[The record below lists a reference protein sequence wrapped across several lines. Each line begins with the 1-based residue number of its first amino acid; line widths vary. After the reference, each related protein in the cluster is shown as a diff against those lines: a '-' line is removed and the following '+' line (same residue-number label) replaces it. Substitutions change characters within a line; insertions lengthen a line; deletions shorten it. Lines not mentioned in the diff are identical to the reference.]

1 MPPYLPRKRLR
12 EESPNAKQQISN
24 KSKAAAVAPRRKAT
38 LYDDLDAT
46 TSPQSQ
52 RKTRQQLLE
61 SSDDESSLTSLSD
74 GDFEGVTTAK
84 RQKVEDGS
92 VDEEPQDE
100 DEDVEFED
108 VFQPTLA
115 PQQHTAPNDGAM
127 ELTLSHIPAASYTDF
142 GGKRGPSKNERRIRV
157 ATHCMHVQFLMWH
170 NAVRNSWLCD
180 PEVQGIMMSHL
191 PPGMWEEI
199 SKFRRN
205 SGLEPLES
213 AAKTSAKSR
222 SNAKNKARGKTK
234 GEKTSRDW
242 GDAAERLEK
251 GAVDMSFGDPLFRLL
266 NALSSW
272 WRKRF
277 RITAPGVRKMGYM
290 QTRRCTNLIKA
301 YNAGGT
307 DTKRYGEH
315 VSSVQWL
322 RLRAQTCSGSRDVG
336 AQLFT
341 ALLRAIGLDARMVAN
356 LQPAGFG
363 FNKLE
368 EADEPQDNDT
378 VDAEPESANG
388 KAELA
393 KKSRNKSAKT
403 SKVNTEVPRRVNS
416 SGRSIRQNARRNLK
430 DISDVSGDDDLAL
443 SNESDDD
450 SVVEIPPLRTSKAP
464 STQKKFDTDLEFPHY
479 WSEVLSPATNRYVPV
494 DALVK
499 RLVGS
504 NRDHIESFEPR
515 GAKADKAKQV
525 MAYVV
530 GFSDDGTAKDVTIR
544 YLKNQV
550 FPGRTKGM
558 RMPPEK
564 IAVHNKNGKIQRY
577 DYFDWFKS
585 VIRGYAR
592 GGENRPLTDIDYEE
606 DFTDLKPAAPQK
618 KEVKEGEETLQYY
631 KQSKEFVLARHL
643 KREEALLPTAKPVK
657 TFKASKWRGKKGEGE
672 GAGEPVYL
680 RKDVVQV
687 KSEETWHKQGRAPK
701 PGAEPLKRAPYRAA
715 TTNRRREIAEAE
727 AQTGH
732 KVLQG
737 LYSYDQTDWII
748 PPPIKDGIIPKNQY
762 GNIDLFV
769 EHMLPEGAAHV
780 PYRGAVRVCKRLEI
794 DFAEAV
800 VDFEFGHRMAV
811 PVIQGVVIA
820 EEHFD
825 SVMEE
830 LAKDEAEKK
839 RKEDEKRRKV
849 VLAMWRRLLM
859 GMRIRERVQREYGD
873 VEESADVFRHSVG
886 KGRAADQTADEE
898 DMAGGF
904 LPDGYEEEDQAE
916 AGDGRGAGF
925 MQKSSFFPAVD
936 DDDDEDGANGGLVVE
951 DGTTGGPTIPV
962 LQGSTEMEAESTK
975 AKTNGGGHGP
985 SRRRTRRTVVQPSDE
1000 EEDRDGD
1007 EEGVPGEEDEEEERE
1022 SDEVSDSDNDYAA

>member
-1 MPPYLPRKRLR
+1 MPPLVPRKRLR
-12 EESPNAKQQISN
+12 EDSPDAKQQT
-24 KSKAAAVAPRRKAT
+24 SKKGRAAAAAPARKPT

-46 TSPQSQ
+46 TSPQS
-52 RKTRQQLLE
+52 KHKSRQQLLDT
-61 SSDDESSLTSLSD
+61 SDDESSLTSLSD
-74 GDFEGVTTAK
+74 GDFEDVPTAK
-84 RQKVEDGS
+84 RQKASSGN
-92 VDEEPQDE
+92 VDEELQDE
-100 DEDVEFED
+100 DDDIEFED

-115 PQQHTAPNDGAM
+115 PQHNTGPNDGAL

-142 GGKRGPSKNERRIRV
+142 GGKRGPSKNERRIRI

-170 NAVRNSWLCD
+170 NAIRNSWLCD
-180 PEVQGIMMSHL
+180 PELQGIVMSHL

-199 SKFRRN
+199 SRFRRN
-205 SGLEPLES
+205 SGLESPETM
-213 AAKTSAKSR
+213 AQTPAKGKPS
-222 SNAKNKARGKTK
+222 AKNKSRGKK
-234 GEKTSRDW
+234 KVEKPSRDW
-242 GDAAERLEK
+242 GDAAARLEK

-277 RITAPGVRKMGYM
+277 RITAPGIRKMGYM
-290 QTRRCTNLIKA
+290 QTRRCTNLVKGFE
-301 YNAGGT
+301 AGGT
-307 DTKRYGEH
+307 DTKRYGER
-315 VSSVQWL
+315 VSSLQWL
-322 RLRAQTCSGSRDVG
+322 RLRAQTCSGSRDIG

-341 ALLRAIGLDARMVAN
+341 ALLRALGLDVRMVVN

-368 EADEPQDNDT
+368 EADEPQSDDT
-378 VDAEPESANG
+378 IEAESKQPSGKVESV
-388 KAELA
+388 
-393 KKSRNKSAKT
+393 KKSRNT
-403 SKVNTEVPRRVNS
+403 SGAPSKKNTQEPKRTKS
-416 SGRSIRQNARRNLK
+416 SGRSLRQNGRRSLK
-430 DISDVSGDDDLAL
+430 DIFDGSEDDDLAL

-450 SVVEIPPLRTSKAP
+450 SVVEIPPLKTSKLS
-464 STQKKFDTDLEFPHY
+464 STLKKFDTDLEFPHY
-479 WSEVLSPATNRYVPV
+479 WSEVLSPATNKYVPV

-499 RLVGS
+499 SIVGS
-504 NRDHIESFEPR
+504 NRDHIELFEPR
-515 GAKADKAKQV
+515 GAKAEKAKQI

-530 GFSDDGTAKDVTIR
+530 GFSDDGTAKDVTVR
-544 YLKNQV
+544 YLKNQI
-550 FPGRTKGM
+550 FPGRTKGV

-564 IAVHNKNGKIQRY
+564 IAVHNKNGKVKRY

-585 VIRGYAR
+585 VMRGYAR
-592 GGENRPLTDIDYEE
+592 GGEKNPLTDIDYEE
-606 DFTDLKPAAPQK
+606 DFTDLKPAQPQK

-657 TFKASKWRGKKGEGE
+657 TFKASKTKGKKGEGE
-672 GAGEPVYL
+672 GEPVYL

-701 PGAEPLKRAPYRAA
+701 PGAAPLKRAPYRAA
-715 TTNRRREIAEAE
+715 TTNRRRELAEAE

-748 PPPIKDGIIPKNQY
+748 PPPIQDGIIPKNQY

-820 EEHFD
+820 EEYFD
-825 SVMEE
+825 KVMEE

-873 VEESADVFRHSVG
+873 VEESSNVFSHS
-886 KGRAADQTADEE
+886 KDRPADQPAIEE
-898 DMAGGF
+898 EMAGGF
-904 LPDGYEEEDQAE
+904 LPEGYEEDQAE
-916 AGDGRGAGF
+916 AKDSRGGF
-925 MQKSSFFPAVD
+925 MQRSSFFPAVD
-936 DDDDEDGANGGLVVE
+936 DDGDDDGVDDGLVVE
-951 DGTTGGPTIPV
+951 DGTGERPDASPIM
-962 LQGSTEMEAESTK
+962 GSAATAAERK
-975 AKTNGGGHGP
+975 KTNTNDSEAG
-985 SRRRTRRTVVQPSDE
+985 SSWRRTRRKIVQPNDE
-1000 EEDRDGD
+1000 EESEDEDEDEDYD
-1007 EEGVPGEEDEEEERE
+1007 EEDVDAEASN
-1022 SDEVSDSDNDYAA
+1022 SDDDDSDDDFVG

>member
-1 MPPYLPRKRLR
+1 MPPHVPRKRLR
-12 EESPNAKQQISN
+12 EDSPVAKQPTSG
-24 KSKAAAVAPRRKAT
+24 KARAAAVAPPRKAT
-38 LYDDLDAT
+38 LYDALDAT

-52 RKTRQQLLE
+52 RKSRQQLLE
-61 SSDDESSLTSLSD
+61 SSDDDSSLTSLSD
-74 GDFEGVTTAK
+74 GGFEDVPAAK
-84 RQKVEDGS
+84 RQKVNNGDM
-92 VDEEPQDE
+92 DEEPQEE
-100 DEDVEFED
+100 DDDVEFED

-115 PQQHTAPNDGAM
+115 PQQDTGPNDGAL

-142 GGKRGPSKNERRIRV
+142 GGKRGPSKNERRIRA

-170 NAVRNSWLCD
+170 NAIRNSWLCD
-180 PEVQGIMMSHL
+180 PELQGIMLSHL
-191 PPGMWEEI
+191 PPGMWDEI
-199 SKFRRN
+199 SKFRRS
-205 SGLEPLES
+205 SGLDAPENVTRTPVKG
-213 AAKTSAKSR
+213 KTSAK
-222 SNAKNKARGKTK
+222 AKGRGKK
-234 GEKTSRDW
+234 KVEKPSRDW
-242 GDAAERLEK
+242 GGAAERLEK

-266 NALSSW
+266 NALSAW

-277 RITAPGVRKMGYM
+277 RITAPGVRKIGYM
-290 QTRRCTNLIKA
+290 QTRRCTILVKG
-301 YNAGGT
+301 YEAGGT
-307 DTKRYGEH
+307 DTKRYGER
-315 VSSVQWL
+315 VSSLQWL
-322 RLRAQTCSGSRDVG
+322 RLRAQLCSGSRDIG

-341 ALLRAIGLDARMVAN
+341 ALLRAIGLDVRMVAS

-368 EADEPQDNDT
+368 EADEAQNSET
-378 VDAEPESANG
+378 VETEFQQANG
-388 KAELA
+388 KGEPA
-393 KKSRNKSAKT
+393 KKSRNKVIAP
-403 SKVNTEVPRRVNS
+403 SKKIKEDLQHPKPT
-416 SGRSIRQNARRNLK
+416 GRPLRQNGRLNTK
-430 DISDVSGDDDLAL
+430 DILDGSEDDDLAL
-443 SNESDDD
+443 SDESNDD
-450 SVVEIPPLRTSKAP
+450 SVVEVPSLRTSKGP
-464 STQKKFDTDLEFPHY
+464 STYKKFDTDLEFPHY
-479 WSEVLSPATNRYVPV
+479 WSEILSPATNKYVPV

-499 RLVGS
+499 KIVGT
-504 NRDHIESFEPR
+504 NRDHIESLEPR
-515 GAKADKAKQV
+515 GAKADKAKQI

-530 GFSDDGTAKDVTIR
+530 GFSDDGTAKDVTVR
-544 YLKNQV
+544 YLKNQI

-558 RMPPEK
+558 RMPLEK
-564 IAVHNKNGKIQRY
+564 IPVYNKNGKVKRY

-585 VIRGYAR
+585 VVRGYAR
-592 GGENRPLTDIDYEE
+592 GGENHPLTDVDYEE
-606 DFTDLKPAAPQK
+606 DFTDLKPAQPQK

-631 KQSKEFVLARHL
+631 KQSKEFVLERHL

-657 TFKASKWRGKKGEGE
+657 TFKASKTKGKKGEDE
-672 GAGEPVYL
+672 GEPVYL

-715 TTNRRREIAEAE
+715 TTNRRRELAEAE

-737 LYSYDQTDWII
+737 LYSRDQTDWII
-748 PPPIKDGIIPKNQY
+748 PPPIRDGIIPKNQY

-825 SVMEE
+825 RVMEE

-849 VLAMWRRLLM
+849 VFAMWRRLLM
-859 GMRIRERVQREYGD
+859 GMRIRERIQREYGD
-873 VEESADVFRHSVG
+873 VEESTNVFSHKVG
-886 KGRAADQTADEE
+886 KEIPADQSANDE

-904 LPDGYEEEDQAE
+904 LPEGYEEGDQVE
-916 AGDGRGAGF
+916 IGENRGGF

-936 DDDDEDGANGGLVVE
+936 CEDDDDGVDDGLVVE
-951 DGTTGGPTIPV
+951 DGTTVEPTDGV
-962 LQGSTEMEAESTK
+962 LQGSTEVHVEH
-975 AKTNGGGHGP
+975 TNEKNNSVEDGS
-985 SRRRTRRTVVQPSDE
+985 SRRRRRRTV
-1000 EEDRDGD
+1000 DRPFDDDGD
-1007 EEGVPGEEDEEEERE
+1007 EYEEEQDVDEETNGA
-1022 SDEVSDSDNDYAA
+1022 SDSDDDYLGT

>member
-1 MPPYLPRKRLR
+1 MPPYVPRKRLR
-12 EESPNAKQQISN
+12 AESPDTKQPT
-24 KSKAAAVAPRRKAT
+24 SKKGRPAAAAVAPPRKTT
-38 LYDDLDAT
+38 LYDALDAT
-46 TSPQSQ
+46 ASPQAHKKS
-52 RKTRQQLLE
+52 RQQLLG
-61 SSDDESSLTSLSD
+61 SSDDDSSLTSLSD
-74 GDFEGVTTAK
+74 GDFEDVPVAK
-84 RQKVEDGS
+84 RQKVDKGN
-92 VDEEPQDE
+92 VDEELE
-100 DEDVEFED
+100 DEDDEIEFED

-115 PQQHTAPNDGAM
+115 PQHNTGPGDGAL

-142 GGKRGPSKNERRIRV
+142 GGKRGPSKNERRIRA

-180 PEVQGIMMSHL
+180 PEVQGIMLSHL

-199 SKFRRN
+199 SRFRRS
-205 SGLEPLES
+205 SGLEPQETVNKVP
-213 AAKTSAKSR
+213 AKG
-222 SNAKNKARGKTK
+222 KANTKTK
-234 GEKTSRDW
+234 GRGKKKAEKPSRDW

-251 GAVDMSFGDPLFRLL
+251 GTVDMSVGDPLFRLL

-277 RITAPGVRKMGYM
+277 QITAPGVRKMGYM
-290 QTRRCTNLIKA
+290 QTRRCTNLVKG
-301 YNAGGT
+301 YEAGGT
-307 DTKRYGEH
+307 DPKRYGER
-315 VSSVQWL
+315 VSGLKWL
-322 RLRAQTCSGSRDVG
+322 RLRAQNCFGSRDVG
-336 AQLFT
+336 SQLFT
-341 ALLRAIGLDARMVAN
+341 ALLRAIGLDVRMITN

-368 EADEPQDNDT
+368 EADEPQGGDA
-378 VDAEPESANG
+378 VEAEPEQANG
-388 KAELA
+388 KIEPA
-393 KKSRNKSAKT
+393 KKDQTKSSAPPKKALENSRS
-403 SKVNTEVPRRVNS
+403 SKS
-416 SGRSIRQNARRNLK
+416 SGRSLRQNGRRSLK
-430 DISDVSGDDDLAL
+430 DTSDGSEDDELAL

-450 SVVEIPPLRTSKAP
+450 SVVEIPPLRASKPP
-464 STQKKFDTDLEFPHY
+464 STRRRFDADLDFPHY
-479 WSEVLSPATNRYVPV
+479 WSEVLSPATNKYVPV

-499 RLVGS
+499 NIVGT

-515 GAKADKAKQV
+515 GAKADKAKQI

-530 GFSDDGTAKDVTIR
+530 GFSDDGTAKDVTVR
-544 YLKNQV
+544 YLKNQI

-564 IAVHNKNGKIQRY
+564 IAVYNRNGKVKRY

-585 VIRGYAR
+585 VMRGYAR
-592 GGENRPLTDIDYEE
+592 GGENHPLTDVDYEE
-606 DFTDLKPAAPQK
+606 DFTDLKPAQPQK

-631 KQSKEFVLARHL
+631 KQSKEFVLERHL
-643 KREEALLPTAKPVK
+643 KREEALLPTAKPVR
-657 TFKASKWRGKKGEGE
+657 TFKANKTKGKKGEGE
-672 GAGEPVYL
+672 GEPVYL

-701 PGAEPLKRAPYRAA
+701 PGTVPLKRAPYRAA
-715 TTNRRREIAEAE
+715 TTNRRRELAEAE

-748 PPPIKDGIIPKNQY
+748 PPPIQDGVIPKNQY

-825 SVMEE
+825 NVMEE

-859 GMRIRERVQREYGD
+859 GMRIRERVRREYGD
-873 VEESADVFRHSVG
+873 VEESRNVFSQSGG
-886 KGRAADQTADEE
+886 KDRLADQAANDN

-904 LPDGYEEEDQAE
+904 LPEGYEEEAQVE
-916 AGDGRGAGF
+916 TGDSRGGF
-925 MQKSSFFPAVD
+925 MQKSSFFPVVD
-936 DDDDEDGANGGLVVE
+936 DDDDDNGAGDGLVVE
-951 DGTTGGPTIPV
+951 DGTNGGPTSPG
-962 LQGSTEMEAESTK
+962 LQGSAD
-975 AKTNGGGHGP
+975 
-985 SRRRTRRTVVQPSDE
+985 VDE
-1000 EEDRDGD
+1000 EDAEEDAD
-1007 EEGVPGEEDEEEERE
+1007 EEDGRQEEET
-1022 SDEVSDSDNDYAA
+1022 DKASDSDDDYVG